1 MNQYLGTLFFY
12 AFSCSAVLVYGIG
25 LEKAIFEF
33 RQGSRFYAQFPGI
46 ITETIASTAALWF
59 LITKLLLPYGASYLI
74 PMAIVLVCG
83 ILHSLISLF
92 VRAPKT
98 PITGERIFF
107 FGTVFLATGE
117 ASSLPEAIL
126 IAVACVLSFYILT
139 VMLFAVRERMNASR
153 IPADWRGTP
162 LLLVT
167 MGLFCLVLYTPDI
180 SWWFTEVFPR

>member
-1 MNQYLGTLFFY
+1 MNQYFASLFFY

-25 LEKAIFEF
+25 LEKALFES
-33 RQGSRFYAQFPGI
+33 RQGSRFYAQFPGVI
-46 ITETIASTAALWF
+46 AETLASTAALWF
-59 LITKLLLPYGASYLI
+59 MITELLLPHGASYLV

-83 ILHSLISLF
+83 IFHGLVSVF

-98 PITGERIFF
+98 PVTGERLFF

-117 ASSLPEAIL
+117 ASSFPEAML
-126 IAVACVLSFYILT
+126 IAAACVLSFHILT

-162 LLLVT
+162 LILVT
-167 MGLFCLVLYTPDI
+167 MGLFCLILYTPDI
-180 SWWFTEVFPR
+180 SWWFTEVFTR

>member
-1 MNQYLGTLFFY
+1 MNQYLGSLFFY

-25 LEKAIFEF
+25 LEKAVFES

-46 ITETIASTAALWF
+46 IAETLASTAALWF
-59 LITKLLLPYGASYLI
+59 LITEVLSPYGAVYLA

-83 ILHSLISLF
+83 IFHVLVSLF

-98 PITGERIFF
+98 PVTGERLFF
-107 FGTVFLATGE
+107 FGTVFLATSE
-117 ASSLPEAIL
+117 ASSFTEAML
-126 IAVACVLSFYILT
+126 ISIACVLSFYIVT

-162 LLLVT
+162 LILVT

-180 SWWFTEVFPR
+180 SWWFTEVISR